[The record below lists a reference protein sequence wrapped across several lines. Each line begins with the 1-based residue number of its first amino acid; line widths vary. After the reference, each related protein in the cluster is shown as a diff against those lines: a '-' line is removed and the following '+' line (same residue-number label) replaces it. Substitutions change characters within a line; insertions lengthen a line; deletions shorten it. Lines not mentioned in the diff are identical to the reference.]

1 MISWYELNNLQR
13 RKEMPIGNGPD
24 CYTGTNKEE
33 DKAIKVLEIADE
45 WWDSLTIEEKM
56 HEYCDAKGI
65 EY

>member
-1 MISWYELNNLQR
+1 MPVGNSAYE
-13 RKEMPIGNGPD
+13 PPT
-24 CYTGTNKEE
+24 YNKEE

-45 WWDSLTIEEKM
+45 WWDNLTIEEKM